1 MRLSKFNEIIKC
13 GDEYLLY
20 NLYSGAILVLDEHY
34 KERYEQ
40 IKKGKKDIDKELL
53 SNLQKGKMLT
63 DDRNEVRKIM
73 EESDFIRKENK
84 TLNLT
89 IAPTMKCNFRCPYCY
104 EKGVEYRTMDQQV
117 IDGTIDFILRM
128 KEKSEKLEVT
138 WYGGEPLLAMDII
151 ERISE
156 KAIKIFGKENYNANM
171 VTNGYLLTGE
181 IAEKLEKLQ
190 IERLQITL
198 DGEPGIHNKRRKLAK
213 DENTFEV
220 IIRNI
225 KNIIES
231 DRNLQFII
239 RINVDNDN
247 AKSIG
252 KILDYFEELG
262 LKGKLDVYLAPVRTM
277 NGQCNNE
284 KCFAEKEF
292 ADTEI
297 NFIKIGLEKGYDF
310 LELPECNL
318 GICGAVS
325 QNCYVINAK
334 GNIFKCLNDIA
345 KDECKIGD
353 VLHPLDCENEKFVE
367 WISYEIPDEC
377 KECKILPICMGGC
390 PVLRRK
396 EKKACPAVKYN
407 YQKLLQLVNEWSKK
421 EYEK

>member
-117 IDGTIDFILRM
+117 IDGTIDFIQRM

-213 DENTFEV
+213 DE
-220 IIRNI
+220 
-225 KNIIES
+225 K
-231 DRNLQFII
+231 
-239 RINVDNDN
+239 
-247 AKSIG
+247 
-252 KILDYFEELG
+252 
-262 LKGKLDVYLAPVRTM
+262 
-277 NGQCNNE
+277 
-284 KCFAEKEF
+284 
-292 ADTEI
+292 
-297 NFIKIGLEKGYDF
+297 
-310 LELPECNL
+310 
-318 GICGAVS
+318 
-325 QNCYVINAK
+325 
-334 GNIFKCLNDIA
+334 
-345 KDECKIGD
+345 
-353 VLHPLDCENEKFVE
+353 
-367 WISYEIPDEC
+367 
-377 KECKILPICMGGC
+377 
-390 PVLRRK
+390 
-396 EKKACPAVKYN
+396 
-407 YQKLLQLVNEWSKK
+407 
-421 EYEK
+421 